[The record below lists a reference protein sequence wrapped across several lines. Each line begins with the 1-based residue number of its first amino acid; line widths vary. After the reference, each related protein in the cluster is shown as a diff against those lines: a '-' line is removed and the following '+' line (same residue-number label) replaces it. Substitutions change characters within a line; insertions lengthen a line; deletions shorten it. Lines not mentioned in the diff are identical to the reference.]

1 MTEKNKALMKVEG
14 VLMMILIGLL
24 AMFYL
29 TGCTTTKVVTVEKIR
44 TDTLYESKL
53 MYDSIHIHDSIHIKE
68 KGDSVWIERW
78 HTKYIE
84 KQITDT
90 VYQSKCDSIPVPY
103 EVIKEV
109 PKKLSLWQTTF
120 IWIGI
125 IFSLALILYIIFRF
139 KFVSLK
145 R

>member
-1 MTEKNKALMKVEG
+1 MKVEG

-24 AMFYL
+24 TMFYL

-53 MYDSIHIHDSIHIKE
+53 MYDSIHVHDSIHIKE

-109 PKKLSLWQTTF
+109 PKKLSWWQTTF